1 MKMSQSIIPF
11 CCLLFLAGCGSGGP
25 ELAPVTGVLT
35 SEGKPMPSAMIE
47 FFPEEGVTSTGI
59 TDAEGK
65 YSLKYND
72 EEGAII
78 GTHTVQVTVGLPQTS
93 IDPDSTEMAPPVME
107 PPKTVVLAEKVTVE
121 AGENSI
127 DLKFPPSK

>member
-1 MKMSQSIIPF
+1 
-11 CCLLFLAGCGSGGP
+11 
-25 ELAPVTGVLT
+25 
-35 SEGKPMPSAMIE
+35 MPSAMIE